1 MLEKTTGMRYVRLST
16 SISILEIIVW
26 VRYWVLGLCDP
37 MGESRLT
44 RFVSDSDSVRR
55 QNRGLVLNALRIH
68 GPLSRTVLA
77 SQTGLSHASMT
88 AITQD
93 LLAQEIV
100 AELADE
106 QKSDAKARGRP
117 AVRISFNRSA
127 AYVVLFEIEVSRA
140 RLSLVDYGG
149 TLVDRID
156 LPLAPTLFSSV
167 PPADFLHER
176 IEYLRE
182 RNPTESKRLRRIAIS
197 VQGILDR
204 DGRSLKWSP
213 IAHLAG
219 IPFADSLSEAFDL
232 PVTLYK
238 RGRLLAE
245 GARWLNPDL
254 HDASVATVFVGST
267 VAMGMTFPGEILG
280 RGTEGTTEFGHMN
293 HTPNGALCRCGMRGC
308 IEAYASDYGVLRT
321 AYSVPETTTPAA
333 SVPPQQY
340 DDLIQRAEAGD
351 RSATHAFNLAG
362 RAIGFGLSR
371 MMAVFDPA
379 HILIVGPGARA
390 FDLMRAEIMSALAG
404 ALVCRVNGLPSV
416 VAYRDEKE
424 PIFRGLMMKALNDID
439 QVEFAALQN
448 VARMAADAG

>member
-1 MLEKTTGMRYVRLST
+1 M
-16 SISILEIIVW
+16 
-26 VRYWVLGLCDP
+26 
-37 MGESRLT
+37 T

-55 QNRGLVLNALRIH
+55 QNRGLVLNALRVH
-68 GPLSRTVLA
+68 GPLSRTLLA
-77 SQTGLSHASMT
+77 AQTGLSHASMT

-93 LLAQEIV
+93 LLAQDIV
-100 AELADE
+100 VELVDA
-106 QKSDAKARGRP
+106 KPDAKARGRP
-117 AVRISFNRSA
+117 AVRVGFNRTAGYA
-127 AYVVLFEIEVSRA
+127 ALLEIEVNRA
-140 RLSLVDYGG
+140 RLSLIDYGG

-156 LPLAPTLFSSV
+156 LPMAPTLFASIA
-167 PPADFLHER
+167 PAEFLRGR
-176 IEYLRE
+176 IEQLRT
-182 RNPTESKRLRRIAIS
+182 RNPIEARSLRRIAIS

-219 IPFADSLSEAFDL
+219 TSFADELSAAFGL

-245 GARWLNPDL
+245 GTRWLNPEL
-254 HDASVATVFVGST
+254 HDTSVATVFVGST
-267 VAMGMTFPGEILG
+267 VAMGMTFPGDILG
-280 RGTEGTTEFGHMN
+280 RGGEGATEFGHMN

-321 AYSVPETTTPAA
+321 AYSVPETTTPAP

-340 DDLIQRAEAGD
+340 DDLIQRAETGD
-351 RSATHAFNLAG
+351 RRAAHAFNIAG

-379 HILIVGPGARA
+379 HILIVGPGARSLG
-390 FDLMRAEIMSALAG
+390 LMRGEIEAALAG
-404 ALVCRVNGLPSV
+404 ALVCRVNGLPKL

-424 PIFRGLMMKALNDID
+424 PIFRGLLMKTLNEID
-439 QVEFAALQN
+439 QTEFAALHTLP
-448 VARMAADAG
+448 RTADKSA